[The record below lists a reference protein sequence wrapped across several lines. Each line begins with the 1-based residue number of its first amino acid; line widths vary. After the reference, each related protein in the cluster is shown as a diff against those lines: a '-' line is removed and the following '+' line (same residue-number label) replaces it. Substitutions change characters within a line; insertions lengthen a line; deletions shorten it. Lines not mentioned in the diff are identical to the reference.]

1 MNIKNP
7 FEAWNAMQRG
17 KNSCVYECR
26 SENRA
31 VPDFTLENMFNGEV

>member
-7 FEAWNAMQRG
+7 IEAWNVMQRG
-17 KNSCVYECR
+17 KINCLYKFG

-31 VPDFTLENMFNGEV
+31 VPDFTLENMFLGEV

>member
-7 FEAWNAMQRG
+7 IETWNVMQKDKINYLYKSG
-17 KNSCVYECR
+17 

-31 VPDFTLENMFNGEV
+31 VPDFTLENMLLGEV